1 MNKKRLLL
9 PLLLLATTLATLGQ
23 TLQGRFCDE
32 GGNPLEFVNVV
43 ALQPADSAFV
53 QGTVTATDGRFSL
66 NGLPEGNYL
75 LRATSVGYA
84 PFYLLCHPAELGTL
98 TLQADAVMLQ
108 EAVVTARRPTYKMK
122 GNALVA
128 DVENTL
134 LSAAGTASDVLGRI
148 PFVQGSEG
156 SFTVFGKGSP
166 VIYLNG
172 RRLYDT
178 SELTRLDSKDIRQ
191 VEVITNPGSEY
202 DVTVRAVIKIKTVKP
217 QGEGFSANTYGGIRQ
232 NHHFGHYENLGLNYR
247 RGGLDLF
254 GSIYYSRYQGYQ
266 EQRDRHYVSTPDTV
280 WNHRS
285 QIEMNTA
292 SHYLEATGG
301 VNYML
306 NEQHS
311 LGMRYTYSRTPQD
324 RNRMNSAYDIEANG
338 DFYDRQ
344 QYDYDWR
351 NNDYSH
357 RLNAYYLGSVGK
369 LGIDF
374 NADYYSSASTQL
386 QWIGESSQEHEDR
399 VVTSSNLSDS
409 RLYAAKLVLSHPLGK
424 GELRGGAEYSH
435 TRRNNLYRNEQNYLP
450 ETDNRIEEERTAA
463 FAEYAIALGKVQTN
477 VGLRYEHV
485 TSDYYDRGVRQTGQS
500 RNYDNLF
507 PNLSLSM
514 PVGKADLSLS
524 YTAKTRRPSYSE
536 LNSNLQYDDRFTYE
550 GGNPNLKP
558 ETIHDLT
565 LMGSYKWL
573 QWMLSYQR
581 TADAIQFVAIAYE
594 QDPAI
599 TLFTRQN
606 FDHVDA
612 LSAGMVLAP
621 KWGCYE
627 PQLSLQ
633 VQKQLLEYRS
643 LGETKKFNRPLPYA
657 QLVNGFRFGAGWK
670 AWLTL
675 SWQGKGHQGISLAGQ
690 WATADVSVAKSFL
703 KDRLNVN
710 LELRDI
716 FALRRNSAT
725 IYGTTMVFDKW
736 NYSDSRTLRLH
747 ISYRFNAARSKYRGT
762 GAANDELNRL

>member
-84 PFYLLCHPAELGTL
+84 PFYLLCRPGELGTL

-202 DVTVRAVIKIKTVKP
+202 DVTVRAVIRIKTVKP
-217 QGEGFSANTYGGIRQ
+217 QGEGFSANAYGGIRQ

-247 RGGLDLF
+247 CGGLDLF

-266 EQRDRHYVSTPDTV
+266 EQRDRHYVSTPDTA

-311 LGMRYTYSRTPQD
+311 LGVRYTYSRTPRD

-344 QYDYDWR
+344 Q
-351 NNDYSH
+351 
-357 RLNAYYLGSVGK
+357 
-369 LGIDF
+369 
-374 NADYYSSASTQL
+374 
-386 QWIGESSQEHEDR
+386 
-399 VVTSSNLSDS
+399 
-409 RLYAAKLVLSHPLGK
+409 
-424 GELRGGAEYSH
+424 
-435 TRRNNLYRNEQNYLP
+435 
-450 ETDNRIEEERTAA
+450 
-463 FAEYAIALGKVQTN
+463 
-477 VGLRYEHV
+477 
-485 TSDYYDRGVRQTGQS
+485 
-500 RNYDNLF
+500 
-507 PNLSLSM
+507 
-514 PVGKADLSLS
+514 
-524 YTAKTRRPSYSE
+524 
-536 LNSNLQYDDRFTYE
+536 
-550 GGNPNLKP
+550 
-558 ETIHDLT
+558 
-565 LMGSYKWL
+565 
-573 QWMLSYQR
+573 
-581 TADAIQFVAIAYE
+581 
-594 QDPAI
+594 
-599 TLFTRQN
+599 
-606 FDHVDA
+606 
-612 LSAGMVLAP
+612 
-621 KWGCYE
+621 
-627 PQLSLQ
+627 
-633 VQKQLLEYRS
+633 
-643 LGETKKFNRPLPYA
+643 
-657 QLVNGFRFGAGWK
+657 
-670 AWLTL
+670 
-675 SWQGKGHQGISLAGQ
+675 
-690 WATADVSVAKSFL
+690 
-703 KDRLNVN
+703 
-710 LELRDI
+710 
-716 FALRRNSAT
+716 
-725 IYGTTMVFDKW
+725 
-736 NYSDSRTLRLH
+736 
-747 ISYRFNAARSKYRGT
+747 
-762 GAANDELNRL
+762 